1 MNCELIVL
9 LFLALLEKG
18 WKVPPPVFSSRA
30 GKPGSLQLQQDP
42 FLRRENIELHI
53 SESLH
58 AMRKDGM
65 DCEFRHNMSIR
76 ERKLVT
82 ALNVAGKSGQNG
94 WAAVR
99 HLYEQYTGLKVP
111 VYSAA
116 LQAACRCKQYSE
128 AAEMYNKIRS
138 KASVRVDRVLLLHG
152 MKIFG
157 KLQNSTA
164 VDSIWHEVRA
174 NGWVNNFLAG
184 ARIAAASEMGD
195 IEGAAS
201 ILEFMVQETVPLYD
215 IHFSSAINACKNSN
229 HANRHRVAT
238 YFLDRMLGSGL
249 QPSIVTFA
257 NLVGAHRQ
265 APLDELEG
273 IMSKMNHHGVI
284 PNEVFTEAFLG
295 ALFEGRLTAAW
306 TAKDVRNRLKE
317 TSRDR
322 LRVAKLFLQD
332 VRARGVRLTKLSTL
346 TEQYLQ
352 KQTLLRDKWQPKDI
366 HARKGATCLLS
377 GLRENHSGDGLTTFH
392 NKGSA
397 AVR

>member
-1 MNCELIVL
+1 
-9 LFLALLEKG
+9 
-18 WKVPPPVFSSRA
+18 
-30 GKPGSLQLQQDP
+30 
-42 FLRRENIELHI
+42 
-53 SESLH
+53 
-58 AMRKDGM
+58 
-65 DCEFRHNMSIR
+65 
-76 ERKLVT
+76 
-82 ALNVAGKSGQNG
+82 
-94 WAAVR
+94 
-99 HLYEQYTGLKVP
+99 
-111 VYSAA
+111 
-116 LQAACRCKQYSE
+116 
-128 AAEMYNKIRS
+128 
-138 KASVRVDRVLLLHG
+138 
-152 MKIFG
+152 
-157 KLQNSTA
+157 
-164 VDSIWHEVRA
+164 
-174 NGWVNNFLAG
+174 
-184 ARIAAASEMGD
+184 
-195 IEGAAS
+195 
-201 ILEFMVQETVPLYD
+201 MVQETVPLYD

-238 YFLDRMLGSGL
+238 YFLHRMLGSGL

-273 IMSKMNHHGVI
+273 IMAKMNHHGVI

-295 ALFEGRLTAAW
+295 AVFEGRLMAAW
-306 TAKDVRNRLKE
+306 TMKDVCNRLKE

-377 GLRENHSGDGLTTFH
+377 GLRDIHSGDGLTTFH

-397 AVR
+397 AVRYR